1 MPVFPQA
8 PAIEQF
14 RPFVPAKDFTTSK
27 QFYQHIGFSVD
38 RVFSDSRGATLSLGA
53 STFILQSFFVK
64 EHAENYMMQLVVRD
78 IGKWWQHIQAAK
90 LSETFGV
97 VAPKAPQMQPWGIV
111 VCYVVDPSGVLWHV
125 VPAPV

>member
-1 MPVFPQA
+1 MFPQA
-8 PAIEQF
+8 PAIEHF
-14 RPFVPAKDFTTSK
+14 RPFVPAKDFSICK

-38 RVFSDSRGATLSLGA
+38 RVFSDGRGAILSLGT

-78 IGKWWQHIQAAK
+78 IDRWWQHIEAAK
-90 LSETFGV
+90 LPETFGV
-97 VAPKAPQMQPWGIV
+97 VAPKPPQLQPWGIV

-125 VPAPV
+125 VPAPA